1 MAYFGENWDD
11 NDFPL
16 AYLITIRTF
25 GTWLHGD
32 ERASV
37 DTHGYNI
44 FGTSKRTPSDKLI
57 RQMRENMNANAVVF
71 DKQQRA
77 VVQKSIEEV
86 CAHRDYQLRAMNVR
100 TNHAHSVV
108 SAQVKPEIIAN
119 AFKSYATR
127 ELRRAHL
134 IGHDVSPWSRG
145 RSRRYL
151 WKSNHVAA
159 AIDYVLYCQ
168 GVVTF
173 EEWFESKY
181 S

>member
-32 ERASV
+32 KNASV

-44 FGTSKRTPSDKLI
+44 FRTPKRRPYEKLV
-57 RQMRENMNANAVVF
+57 RKMRENMSSYAVVF
-71 DKQQRA
+71 DKSKRI
-77 VVQKSIEEV
+77 VVQKAIEEV
-86 CAHRDYQLRAMNVR
+86 CTHRDYQLKALNVR
-100 TNHAHSVV
+100 TNHAHAVV
-108 SAQVKPEIIAN
+108 SAQVKPELIAN

-127 ELRRAHL
+127 ELRRANL
-134 IGHDVSPWSRG
+134 IGNDVSPWSRG

-159 AIDYVLYCQ
+159 AVDYVLYCQ
-168 GVVTF
+168 GKVTF
-173 EEWFESKY
+173 EDWFESKY